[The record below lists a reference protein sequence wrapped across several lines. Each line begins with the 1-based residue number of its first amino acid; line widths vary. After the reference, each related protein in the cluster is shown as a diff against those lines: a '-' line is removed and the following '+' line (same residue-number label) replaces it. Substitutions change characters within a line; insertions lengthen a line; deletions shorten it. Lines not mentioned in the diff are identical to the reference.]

1 MIIAPKNPLIEIL
14 IWIFKHLQ
22 REYQNKD
29 IHLKKLTL
37 KIVILMVWWQII
49 IVVLGAIFLLDLLR
63 VIIGMFTGGASDF
76 TYYISRPLFIPM
88 KMFYGFLT
96 YLIEIAIVVWAI
108 NIIVAV
114 L

>member
-1 MIIAPKNPLIEIL
+1 MDFQAFVERISK
-14 IWIFKHLQ
+14 
-22 REYQNKD
+22 KD
-29 IHLKKLTL
+29 IHLKKITL

-49 IVVLGAIFLLDLLR
+49 IVVLGALFLLDLLR

-96 YLIEIAIVVWAI
+96 YLIEIGIVVWAI

>member
-1 MIIAPKNPLIEIL
+1 MSQNIVYLKFGKNNTYNTI
-14 IWIFKHLQ
+14 
-22 REYQNKD
+22 
-29 IHLKKLTL
+29 
-37 KIVILMVWWQII
+37 ILMVWWQII

-88 KMFYGFLT
+88 KIFYGFLT
-96 YLIEIAIVVWAI
+96 YLIEIGIVVWAI
-108 NIIVAV
+108 NIIFSV

>member
-1 MIIAPKNPLIEIL
+1 MSQNIVYLKFGKNNTYNTI
-14 IWIFKHLQ
+14 
-22 REYQNKD
+22 
-29 IHLKKLTL
+29 
-37 KIVILMVWWQII
+37 ILMVWWQII

-96 YLIEIAIVVWAI
+96 YLIEIGIVVWAI
-108 NIIVAV
+108 NIIFSV

>member
-1 MIIAPKNPLIEIL
+1 
-14 IWIFKHLQ
+14 
-22 REYQNKD
+22 
-29 IHLKKLTL
+29 
-37 KIVILMVWWQII
+37 MVWWQII

-96 YLIEIAIVVWAI
+96 YLIEIGVVVWAI